1 MAAKWTSNV
10 KVYINSQL
18 LSVDVD
24 AIGTQFSLRGAKK
37 SDRDRVLSWRLAC
50 WTYTVSSIAA
60 TASRLTLDFPKTTA
74 TLPLDSIERESS
86 FDTRLQQE
94 DYLDLW
100 ARISKTAF
108 AISHLGKDD
117 LLNVVA
123 ISPVHYLGGVFHNP
137 RKRTTQCIVRC
148 ADGNSSQDCVICEH
162 GDVTIKICC

>member
-1 MAAKWTSNV
+1 MGGSMR
-10 KVYINSQL
+10 L
-18 LSVDVD
+18 
-24 AIGTQFSLRGAKK
+24 
-37 SDRDRVLSWRLAC
+37 VLSSAFEGLKSPIEIAFFPGGSLAGL
-50 WTYTVSSIAA
+50 TLLSSIAA

-74 TLPLDSIERESS
+74 TLALDSIERESS

-162 GDVTIKICC
+162 GDVTIKNLLLTR